1 MKFIHAVRP
10 GLPGLFCLLTLI
22 SGPAQSQTTANPP
35 LLSLPPLAAPT
46 LSYELQR
53 ANIEAQRSVV
63 QTQFDEAAVVCYQRF
78 AVNDC
83 LQAARTVRRD
93 RLADLRKQSL
103 AVRDAQAQQK
113 ATERLQGR

>member
-1 MKFIHAVRP
+1 MKFIHAFRP
-10 GLPGLFCLLTLI
+10 GLPGLVCLLTLI
-22 SGPAQSQTTANPP
+22 SGPAQSQSTANPP
-35 LLSLPPLAAPT
+35 LPTPLPLAAPT
-46 LSYELQR
+46 QSYELQR
-53 ANIEAQRSVV
+53 ASIEAQRSVV
-63 QTQFDEAAVVCYQRF
+63 QTEFDEAAVLCYQRF

-103 AVRDAQAQQK
+103 AARDAQAQQK